1 MGPDVIRGLPAHI
14 LLVHLVLA
22 AVPLAALLLVLFAV
36 WPAARRRIG
45 IVMPIVA
52 LGALI
57 TVPITTH
64 AGEWLQRRLPNTAAI
79 RHHVALGLQ
88 MKYWMVGF
96 FVVALLVWA
105 WDVASRREHPAS
117 NIIHGTA
124 GHVVVAI
131 VAIGISVGAM
141 QQLVRTGE
149 AGSRAVWTGKYSSQQ
164 LR

>member
-1 MGPDVIRGLPAHI
+1 MGPTVIRGLPAHI

-22 AVPLAALLLVLFAV
+22 AVPIAALLLIACAG
-36 WPAARRRIG
+36 WPAARRRVG
-45 IVMPIVA
+45 IILPIVA

-64 AGEWLQRRLPNTAAI
+64 AGEWLQRRLPNTPAI
-79 RHHVALGLQ
+79 RQHVALGLQ

-96 FVVALLVWA
+96 FVVALLVWG

-117 NIIHGTA
+117 DVIHGTA
-124 GHVVVAI
+124 ARVVVAI
-131 VAIGISVGAM
+131 VAVAISVGAM

-149 AGSRAVWTGKYSSQQ
+149 SGSRAVWTGKYSAQQ